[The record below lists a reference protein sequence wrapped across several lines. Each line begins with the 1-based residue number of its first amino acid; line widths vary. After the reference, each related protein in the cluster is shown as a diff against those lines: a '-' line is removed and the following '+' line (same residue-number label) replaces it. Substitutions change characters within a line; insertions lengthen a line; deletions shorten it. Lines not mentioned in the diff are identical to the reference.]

1 MKTHSDLIRLAHR
14 LFKISIY
21 QCFIT
26 MFAVSVCSANWIS
39 PTSNAAFVKTITG
52 KVQEQVGGSTNA
64 LPGVN
69 VSIKGTTRGTISNEK
84 GEFSLE
90 VQDGEEVLVFSFVGY
105 KTQEVSIN
113 NRSEI
118 TVTLETD
125 QKTLNEVVVVG
136 YGTQKR
142 KDVTGAVGSVK
153 GSEIKTVVAADAS
166 ALLQGRLAG
175 VTVQQGGSAPGQ
187 APAVVIRGTGTF
199 GNDQPLYVIDGMIA
213 ASMSYI
219 NPNDIESME
228 VLKDASA
235 AAIYGSRAA
244 NGVILVTTK
253 AGKAGDVRISL
264 NVKGGIQTPSKKLK
278 FLNARQY
285 ADWNNMAHDN
295 DKQPHAPG
303 NDTEFNPNIDTDW
316 QSLELGSAPVT
327 DYNLSLSGG
336 SNNAKYFISGQYYN
350 QKGIATDSWFK
361 RYNLRANSVFTKGR
375 FKFTE
380 SLSLSRAIN
389 NPNTYV
395 GRETGPL
402 PTMAV
407 YNPANLGG
415 YAGLDPAFAG
425 VSRVVNWYGLAHLDD
440 NRYTNDQAF
449 GNVGLEYEIID
460 GLKYKL
466 NVGLDYA
473 VYREY
478 DFTPAFFMSNSQEA
492 FQQQATLT
500 DRYTQSVT
508 TLVENTLNYNK
519 SFGSHNL
526 EVLVGYTS
534 QNGNARTLGATAAN
548 FPSNDLRVINA
559 AINRTVNTTGDLQ
572 QFVLQSAL
580 ARLNYNYKSKYLLT
594 ATIRRDGSSKFLYPS
609 NTFATFPSFSLGWR
623 VSEESFFPKDGWV
636 SDLKLRGSYGS
647 LGSQNIG
654 NYLTSPTFNLTSDY
668 YFAGGAQP
676 GIAVTQYV
684 NPDLKWESTKTTDI
698 GVDIAMFR
706 NTLTIAADYFDKT
719 SSNVLANI
727 PIPAYG
733 GGGASLTKNAASINN
748 KGFELAVSY
757 SKPTSSAREFKYNIT
772 GTFSTVK
779 NKVISLGDGVS
790 PIIAGGFTQQS
801 LQSTRTDVGH
811 PIGSFWGYQ
820 VVGIY
825 QSQEEANADT
835 VGLNGK
841 FIPGPGDFKFSKS
854 PTWLGSPFPK
864 FNYGMNFSASYRNFD
879 FGLFFQ
885 GVSGNKI
892 FNAKGRFQYILDY
905 GSNKSPEVLKAWT
918 PTNTNT
924 DIPRATLL
932 DPANNK
938 RASSFYVE
946 DGSYLRLKNLTIGY
960 SLPQNVLT
968 KMKITNARFY
978 ASGQNLLTFTKYKG
992 YDPEVGRNSNGGS
1005 NPNNIGGLLNNGVDQ
1020 TAYPNARI
1028 VSLGL
1033 DLTF

>member
-1 MKTHSDLIRLAHR
+1 MKHVFYQLLLA
-14 LFKISIY
+14 LAFSG
-21 QCFIT
+21 
-26 MFAVSVCSANWIS
+26 
-39 PTSNAAFVKTITG
+39 AAFAGAGHNHLPVLPAGAVQTIKGNVKDPQG
-52 KVQEQVGGSTNA
+52 AG

-69 VSIKGTTRGTISNEK
+69 VIVKGTQRGTVTNA
-84 GEFSLE
+84 
-90 VQDGEEVLVFSFVGY
+90 DGDFTIETQPGDAVLVFSFVGY
-105 KTQEVSIN
+105 QSVEETIGS
-113 NRSEI
+113 RTEI
-118 TVTLETD
+118 SVELTHEDRALDEI
-125 QKTLNEVVVVG
+125 VVVG
-136 YGTQKR
+136 YGTQKKR
-142 KDVTGAVGSVK
+142 DVTGAVGSVK
-153 GSEIKTVVAADAS
+153 GSDVKSVVAADAS

-244 NGVILVTTK
+244 NGVVLVTTK
-253 AGKAGDVRISL
+253 SGKAGDVKVSL

-285 ADWNNMAHDN
+285 ADWNNQAHDN
-295 DKQPHAPG
+295 DGLERAPG
-303 NDTEFNPNIDTDW
+303 NDAKFDPAIDTDW
-316 QSLELGSAPVT
+316 QSLELGSAPMT

-336 SNNAKYFISGQYYN
+336 SNTAKYFISGQYFD

-361 RYNLRANSVFTKGR
+361 RYNMRANSQFNKGR

-380 SLSLSRAIN
+380 SLSLSRSIN

-407 YNPANLGG
+407 YDAKNQGG

-425 VSRVVNWYGLAHLDD
+425 VARVVNWYGLAHMDD
-440 NRYTNDQAF
+440 NRYTTDQVL
-449 GNVGLEYEIID
+449 GNIGLEYEIID
-460 GLKYKL
+460 GLRYKL
-466 NVGLDYA
+466 NVGLDYS
-473 VYREY
+473 VYRQY

-492 FQQQATLT
+492 FQQQATLN
-500 DRYTQSVT
+500 DSYIQSFT
-508 TLVENTLNYNK
+508 TLVENTLTYNK
-519 SFGSHNL
+519 SFGDHNF
-526 EVLVGYTS
+526 EVLAGYTT
-534 QNGNARTLGATAAN
+534 QNGQARSLGATAAN

-559 AINRTVNTTGDLQ
+559 AINRTVNTNGDLQ
-572 QFVLQSAL
+572 EFVLQSAL
-580 ARLNYNYKSKYLLT
+580 ARINYNYKSKYLLT
-594 ATIRRDGSSKFLYPS
+594 ATIRRDGSSKFLYPH

-623 VSEESFFPKDGWV
+623 VSEESFFPKTDLFN
-636 SDLKLRGSYGS
+636 DLKLRGSYGT

-684 NPDLKWESTKTTDI
+684 NPDLKWESTKTSDI
-698 GVDIAMFR
+698 GFDLSMLR
-706 NTLTIAADYFDKT
+706 NAITISADYFDKT
-719 SSNVLANI
+719 SSDVLASI

-733 GGGASLTKNAASINN
+733 GAGSTLTKNAATINN
-748 KGFELAVSY
+748 KGFEMAVTYARPAGKDFNY
-757 SKPTSSAREFKYNIT
+757 SIT

-779 NKVISLGDGVS
+779 NRVISLGDGVS

-801 LQSTRTDVGH
+801 LQATRTDVGQ

-820 VVGIY
+820 VLGIY
-825 QSQEEANADT
+825 QSKQEATEDGRTDATA
-835 VGLNGK
+835 
-841 FIPGPGDFKFSKS
+841 GDFKFSKE

-864 FNYGMNFSASYRNFD
+864 FNYGANFNATYKNFD

-892 FNAKGRFQYILDY
+892 WNAKGRFQYILDY
-905 GSNKSPEVLKAWT
+905 GSNKSPEVLNAWT
-918 PTNTNT
+918 PENTNT
-924 DIPRATLL
+924 DIPRATQL

-938 RASSFYVE
+938 RSSSFYIE
-946 DGSYLRLKNLTIGY
+946 DGSYVRLKNLTIGY
-960 SLPQNVLT
+960 TLPQSLLN
-968 KMKITNARFY
+968 KAKISNARFY
-978 ASGQNLLTFTKYKG
+978 VSGQNLLTFTKYKG

-1005 NPNNIGGLLNNGVDQ
+1005 NPNNIGSLLNNGVDQ

-1028 VSLGL
+1028 MSIGL
-1033 DLTF
+1033 DLNF

>member
-1 MKTHSDLIRLAHR
+1 MRNIFYQLIIAVAISGVSLADNVR
-14 LFKISIY
+14 ASLL
-21 QCFIT
+21 
-26 MFAVSVCSANWIS
+26 VSPMGTVRAIH
-39 PTSNAAFVKTITG
+39 G
-52 KVQEQVGGSTNA
+52 KVSDAQGVA
-64 LPGVN
+64 IPGVN
-69 VSIKGTTRGTISNEK
+69 VLVKGTQRGTVTNGN
-84 GEFSLE
+84 GEFNIE
-90 VQDGEEVLVFSFVGY
+90 TQPEDAILVFSFVGY
-105 KTQEVSIN
+105 KAQEETIGS
-113 NRSEI
+113 RSEI
-118 TVTLETD
+118 IVELTSEDRALDEI
-125 QKTLNEVVVVG
+125 VVVG
-136 YGTQKR
+136 YGTQKKR
-142 KDVTGAVGSVK
+142 DVTGAVGSVK
-153 GSEIKTVVAADAS
+153 GSDLKTVIAADAS
-166 ALLQGRLAG
+166 SLLQGRLAG
-175 VTVQQGGSAPGQ
+175 VTVQNGGSAPGQ

-244 NGVILVTTK
+244 NGVVLVTTK
-253 AGKAGDVRISL
+253 SGKAGDVKISL
-264 NVKGGIQTPSKKLK
+264 NVKGGIQSPSKKLK

-285 ADWNNMAHDN
+285 ADWNNQAHDN
-295 DKQPHAPG
+295 DGQVHAPG
-303 NDTEFNPNIDTDW
+303 NDSQFNPAIDTDW
-316 QSLELGSAPVT
+316 QNLELGSAPIT

-336 SNNAKYFISGQYYN
+336 SNSARYFISGQYFD

-380 SLSLSRAIN
+380 SLSLSRGVN

-402 PTMAV
+402 PTMPV
-407 YNPANLGG
+407 YDPKNLGG
-415 YAGLDPAFAG
+415 YGGLDPAFAG
-425 VSRVVNWYGLAHLDD
+425 VSRDVSWYGLAHLND
-440 NRYTNDQAF
+440 NRYTTDQVL
-449 GNVGLEYEIID
+449 GNIGLEYEIID

-466 NVGLDYA
+466 NVGLDYS
-473 VYREY
+473 VYRQY

-492 FQQQATLT
+492 FQQQATLN
-500 DRYTQSVT
+500 DSYTQSFT
-508 TLVENTLNYNK
+508 TLVENTLTYNK
-519 SFGSHNL
+519 SLGDHSF

-534 QNGNARTLGATAAN
+534 QNGTATSLGATAAN

-559 AINRTVNTTGDLQ
+559 AINRTVNTSGDLQ
-572 QFVLQSAL
+572 EFVLQSAL
-580 ARLNYNYKSKYLLT
+580 ARINYNYKSKYLLT

-623 VSEESFFPKDGWV
+623 VSEEAFFPKNGLV
-636 SDLKLRGSYGS
+636 SDLKLRGSYGT

-684 NPDLKWESTKTTDI
+684 NPSLKWESTKTSDI
-698 GVDIAMFR
+698 GFDLAMLR
-706 NTLTIAADYFDKT
+706 NTITISADYFDKT

-733 GGGASLTKNAASINN
+733 GGGNSLTKNAASINN
-748 KGFELAVSY
+748 KGFEMAVTY
-757 SKPTSSAREFKYNIT
+757 TKPNESNKDFKYSIT

-779 NKVISLGDGVS
+779 NKVVSLGDGVS

-801 LQSTRTDVGH
+801 LQATRTDVGQ

-820 VVGIY
+820 VLGIY
-825 QSQEEANADT
+825 QTKQEATEDGRTDAGA
-835 VGLNGK
+835 
-841 FIPGPGDFKFSKS
+841 GDFKFSKD

-864 FNYGMNFSASYRNFD
+864 FNYGLNLNASYKNFD

-885 GVSGNKI
+885 GVNGNKI
-892 FNAKGRFQYILDY
+892 WNAKGRFQYILDY

-918 PTNTNT
+918 PQNTNT

-938 RASSFYVE
+938 RSSSFYIE

-960 SLPQNVLT
+960 SLPQTAL
-968 KMKITNARFY
+968 KKAQISGARFY
-978 ASGQNLLTFTKYKG
+978 VSGQNLLTFTKYKG

-1028 VSLGL
+1028 LSVGL

>member
-1 MKTHSDLIRLAHR
+1 MRHLLYQLI
-14 LFKISIY
+14 I
-21 QCFIT
+21 
-26 MFAVSVCSANWIS
+26 AVTLSG
-39 PTSNAAFVKTITG
+39 AAFAGGGYTLPADSPVGNARTIHGQVKDG
-52 KVQEQVGGSTNA
+52 AGAG
-64 LPGVN
+64 LPGV
-69 VSIKGTTRGTISNEK
+69 SIVVKGTQRGTVTDEK
-84 GEFSLE
+84 GEFNIE
-90 VQDGEEVLVFSFVGY
+90 TQPEDAVLVFSFVGY
-105 KTQEVSIN
+105 KTLEETIG

-118 TVTLETD
+118 SVEMVSENRSLD
-125 QKTLNEVVVVG
+125 EVVVVG

-142 KDVTGAVGSVK
+142 RDVTGAVGSVK
-153 GSEIKTVVAADAS
+153 GSDLKTVIAADAS
-166 ALLQGRLAG
+166 SLLQGRLAG
-175 VTVQQGGSAPGQ
+175 VTVQNGGSAPGQ

-213 ASMSYI
+213 ASMAYI

-235 AAIYGSRAA
+235 AAIYGSRAS
-244 NGVILVTTK
+244 NGVVLVTTK
-253 AGKAGDVRISL
+253 SGKAGDVKISL
-264 NVKGGIQTPSKKLK
+264 NIKGGIQSPSKKLK

-295 DKQPHAPG
+295 DGQPHAPG
-303 NDTEFNPNIDTDW
+303 NDSKFDPTIDTDW
-316 QSLELGSAPVT
+316 QNLELGSAPMT

-336 SNNAKYFISGQYYN
+336 SNTAKYFISGQYFN
-350 QKGIATDSWFK
+350 QKGIATDSYFK

-380 SLSLSRAIN
+380 SLSLSRGVN

-415 YAGLDPAFAG
+415 FAGLDPAFAG

-440 NRYTNDQAF
+440 NRYTTDQIL
-449 GNVGLEYEIID
+449 GNIGLEYEIID

-466 NVGLDYA
+466 NVGLDYS

-492 FQQQATLT
+492 FQQQATLN
-500 DRYTQSVT
+500 DKYTQSFT
-508 TLVENTLNYNK
+508 TLVENTLTYNK
-519 SFGSHNL
+519 TFGDHNF
-526 EVLVGYTS
+526 EVLIGYTS
-534 QNGNARTLGATAAN
+534 QNGNATSLGATAAN

-580 ARLNYNYKSKYLLT
+580 ARINYNYKSKYLLT
-594 ATIRRDGSSKFLYPS
+594 ATVRRDGSSKFLYPS
-609 NTFATFPSFSLGWR
+609 NTFATFPSVSLGWR
-623 VSEESFFPKDGWV
+623 VSEESFFPKNALV
-636 SDLKLRGSYGS
+636 TDLKVRGSYGT
-647 LGSQNIG
+647 LGSQNIN

-684 NPDLKWESTKTTDI
+684 NPALKWESTKTSDV
-698 GVDIAMFR
+698 GVDLSMLNKSIV
-706 NTLTIAADYFDKT
+706 ISADYFDKT

-733 GGGASLTKNAASINN
+733 GGGSTLTKNAATINN
-748 KGFELAVSY
+748 KGFEMAVTY
-757 SKPTSSAREFKYNIT
+757 IKPNKNDNDFKYSVT
-772 GTFSTVK
+772 GTFSAIR

-801 LQSTRTDVGH
+801 LQSTRTDVGE
-811 PIGSFWGYQ
+811 PIGSFYGYK
-820 VVGIY
+820 VLGIY
-825 QSQEEANADT
+825 QTKQEATEDGRTDAGA
-835 VGLNGK
+835 
-841 FIPGPGDFKFSKS
+841 GDFKFSKEQ
-854 PTWLGSPFPK
+854 TYLGSPFPK
-864 FNYGMNFSASYRNFD
+864 FNYGLNFSATYKNFD
-879 FGLFFQ
+879 FGVFFQ
-885 GVSGNKI
+885 GVYGNKI
-892 FNAKGRFQYILDY
+892 WNAKGRFQYILDY

-918 PTNTNT
+918 PQNTNT
-924 DIPRATLL
+924 DIPRATQL

-938 RASSFYVE
+938 RSSSFYVE
-946 DGSYLRLKNLTIGY
+946 DGSYTRLKNVTIGY
-960 SLPQNVLT
+960 TLPAGILR
-968 KMKITNARFY
+968 KIQISNARFY
-978 ASGQNLLTFTKYKG
+978 VSGQNLLTFTKYKG

-1005 NPNNIGGLLNNGVDQ
+1005 NPNNVGNLLNNGVDQ

-1028 VSLGL
+1028 VSVGI
-1033 DLTF
+1033 DLNF